1 MRASSAAVSRNMGS
15 RNSKSNSS
23 TKSVKNI
30 KNLAITS
37 CNSLINN
44 VPEIVTH
51 HAVRSS
57 VFSSEGSWHHQ
68 NNFIHNITSNN
79 SEFNNT
85 NFNRLTRQQSA
96 RAVFYSK
103 EKGLKNKDSNKKTLL
118 D

>member
-1 MRASSAAVSRNMGS
+1 MRASSAAVSRTMGS
-15 RNSKSNSS
+15 RNSKSSS

-44 VPEIVTH
+44 VPEI
-51 HAVRSS
+51 AVRS

-79 SEFNNT
+79 SEFNST
-85 NFNRLTRQQSA
+85 NVNRLTRQQSA

-103 EKGLKNKDSNKKTLL
+103 EKGLKNKDS
-118 D
+118 